1 MGRVAVASPI
11 IDGLDVAAIRRQLAG
26 EVVGTHVYLFGDVL
40 STNAALR
47 ELAAAGAREGTVVLA
62 ESQRAARGRLDSTW
76 FSPPGVNLYASVLFR
91 PFIVAAASP
100 VFSFIASLALTE
112 AIWALGVPAGVKWP
126 NDIVV
131 RGRKLAGARLD
142 VSTVGDRVA
151 HVVVGVGVNVNVLR
165 RELEAGLGPAARDAT
180 SLREELGR
188 PVDRNAFAAS
198 YLNQLEKWHRLY
210 EANGPETVVM
220 VWRERDVLT
229 GRRVSVQQA
238 DGPAFLGTVC
248 GVDAC
253 GFLVVEDAAG
263 VRHTIISAAVRVLD
277 DRTR

>member
-1 MGRVAVASPI
+1 VGRLAAVSPI
-11 IDGLDVAAIRRQLAG
+11 LDGLDVAAIRRQLAG
-26 EVVGTHVYLFGDVL
+26 EVVGTHVYLFGDVV

-62 ESQRAARGRLDSTW
+62 ESQRAARGRLDTTW

-91 PFIVAAASP
+91 PIIVAAASP
-100 VFSFIASLALTE
+100 IFSFIASLALTE

-151 HVVVGVGVNVNVLR
+151 HIVVGVGVNVNVLR
-165 RELEAGLGPAARDAT
+165 AELEVGLGPAAADAT

-229 GRRVSVQQA
+229 GRRVSIQGVDA
-238 DGPAFLGTVC
+238 PFVGTVC
-248 GVDAC
+248 GVDAG

-263 VRHTIISAAVRVLD
+263 NRRTIVSAAVRPLD
-277 DRTR
+277 ERAR